1 MQTLTQIKIYFSSG
15 FFKIQNFERKNF
27 ERLFFINH
35 PKCML
40 ILIKSLIKGQPR
52 KFILQKGY
60 SSFTHEKGKST
71 IPRIRYPQAINP
83 LNGAVIIKP
92 SNVRR
97 M

>member
-1 MQTLTQIKIYFSSG
+1 MQTLTQIKIHFSSG
-15 FFKIQNFERKNF
+15 FFKIQNFEKRKNF

-60 SSFTHEKGKST
+60 SSLTLEKGNST
-71 IPRIRYPQAINP
+71 IPILIETEQ
-83 LNGAVIIKP
+83 VCMK
-92 SNVRR
+92 
-97 M
+97 

>member
-1 MQTLTQIKIYFSSG
+1 MQTLTQIKIHFSSG
-15 FFKIQNFERKNF
+15 FFKIENFEKRKNF

-60 SSFTHEKGKST
+60 RSNTLEKGNST
-71 IPRIRYPQAINP
+71 VPIFIETEQVCMR
-83 LNGAVIIKP
+83 
-92 SNVRR
+92 
-97 M
+97 

>member
-1 MQTLTQIKIYFSSG
+1 MQTSTQIKIHFSSG
-15 FFKIQNFERKNF
+15 FFKIQNFEKRKNF

-60 SSFTHEKGKST
+60 RSNTLEKGNST
-71 IPRIRYPQAINP
+71 VPIFIETEQVCMR
-83 LNGAVIIKP
+83 
-92 SNVRR
+92 
-97 M
+97 

>member
-1 MQTLTQIKIYFSSG
+1 MQTLTQIKIHFSSG
-15 FFKIQNFERKNF
+15 FFKIQYFEKRKNF

-60 SSFTHEKGKST
+60 RSNTLEKGNST
-71 IPRIRYPQAINP
+71 VPIFIETEQVCMR
-83 LNGAVIIKP
+83 
-92 SNVRR
+92 
-97 M
+97 

>member
-1 MQTLTQIKIYFSSG
+1 MQTLTQIKIHFSSG
-15 FFKIQNFERKNF
+15 FFKIQNFEKRKNF

-60 SSFTHEKGKST
+60 RSNTLEKGSST
-71 IPRIRYPQAINP
+71 VPIFIETEQVCMR
-83 LNGAVIIKP
+83 
-92 SNVRR
+92 
-97 M
+97 

>member
-1 MQTLTQIKIYFSSG
+1 MQTLTQIKIHFSSG
-15 FFKIQNFERKNF
+15 FFKIQNFEKSKNF

-60 SSFTHEKGKST
+60 RSNTLEKGNST
-71 IPRIRYPQAINP
+71 VPIFIETEQVCMR
-83 LNGAVIIKP
+83 
-92 SNVRR
+92 
-97 M
+97 